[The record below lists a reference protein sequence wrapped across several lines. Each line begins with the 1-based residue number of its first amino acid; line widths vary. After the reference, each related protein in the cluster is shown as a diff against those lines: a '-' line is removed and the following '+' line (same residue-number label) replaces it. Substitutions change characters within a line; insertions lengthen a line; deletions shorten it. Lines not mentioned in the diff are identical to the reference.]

1 MKKIW
6 KAIKDWYYDVYDSFA
21 FLASVWAASVAVGL
35 LISKWLYKAW
45 FVNPIVKALK
55 NE

>member
-6 KAIKDWYYDVYDSFA
+6 ETIKDWYYDVCDSFA

-35 LISKWLYKAW
+35 LICKWVYKVMI
-45 FVNPIVKALK
+45 VNPIVKALK
-55 NE
+55 D